1 MKNQILVVDSGL
13 GGLNVLRLLQKSMP
27 HRNFIYFADEAY
39 CPYGEKSAECVKT
52 RVVKIADVFKHVACA
67 IVVACNTASIC
78 AGDELRQAHAPLF
91 DVVLPTVE
99 AVKQSGAKKVA
110 VLATKLTV
118 QSGVYESLLAKCG
131 VEVTSVDCGEFVGL
145 VESNAPAGRR
155 LEVVKNRLSDICG
168 SVQAVALCCT
178 HFDYLLSEIRSVVG
192 SNTNIVSSSRA
203 LAESCVKALASDEKA
218 TSSQNGQT
226 VYLSSKNDNVYKIS
240 QQTGLPFQP
249 FVL

>member
-13 GGLNVLRLLQKSMP
+13 GGLNVLRLLQESMP

-39 CPYGEKSAECVKT
+39 CPYGEKSTECVKT
-52 RVVKIADVFKHVACA
+52 RVLKIVDVFKHVACA
-67 IVVACNTASIC
+67 TVLACNTASVC
-78 AGDELRQAHAPLF
+78 AGDELRQAYAPLF
-91 DVVLPTVE
+91 DVVLPTAY
-99 AVKQSGAKKVA
+99 AVKQSGAKRVA

-131 VEVTSVDCGEFVGL
+131 VDVTSVDCGEFVGL
-145 VESNAPAGRR
+145 VESNAPAWQR
-155 LEVVKNRLSDICG
+155 LEVVKSHLSDICG
-168 SVQAVALCCT
+168 NVQTVALCCT

-192 SNTNIVSSSRA
+192 CNTNIVSSSRA
-203 LAESCVKALASDEKA
+203 LAESCVNALASNEQA
-218 TSSQNGQT
+218 TSSQKGQT

-249 FVL
+249 FAL

>member
-39 CPYGEKSAECVKT
+39 CPYGEKSAECVRS
-52 RVVKIADVFKHVACA
+52 RVAKIAEVFKHVACA
-67 IVVACNTASIC
+67 TVIACNTASVC
-78 AGDELRQAHAPLF
+78 VGGEFRQAYAPLF

-99 AVKQSGAKKVA
+99 AVKQSGAKSVA

-118 QSGVYESLLAKCG
+118 QSGVYERLLAECG
-131 VEVTSVDCGEFVGL
+131 IDVTSVDCGEFVDL
-145 VESNAPAGRR
+145 VESNASAERR
-155 LEVVKNRLSDICG
+155 LEIVKNRLSDICG

-178 HFDYLLSEIRSVVG
+178 HFDYLSSEIRSVVG
-192 SNTNIVSSSRA
+192 DDVGIISSSRA
-203 LAESCVKALASDEKA
+203 LAENCINAFTNYKRA

-226 VYLSSKNDNVYKIS
+226 VYLLSKNDNVYKIS
-240 QQTGLPFQP
+240 QQAGLPFQP

>member
-1 MKNQILVVDSGL
+1 
-13 GGLNVLRLLQKSMP
+13 MP
-27 HRNFIYFADEAY
+27 HRNFVYFADEAY
-39 CPYGEKSAECVKT
+39 CPYGEKSAECVKN

-67 IVVACNTASIC
+67 TVVACNTASVCI
-78 AGDELRQAHAPLF
+78 GDQLRQAHAPLF

-155 LEVVKNRLSDICG
+155 LEVVKRHLSDICG
-168 SVQAVALCCT
+168 NVQTVALCCT
-178 HFDYLLSEIRSVVG
+178 HFDCLLSEIRSVVG

-203 LAESCVKALASDEKA
+203 LAESCVNVLASDDQA
-218 TSSQNGQT
+218 TSSQKGQT

>member
-39 CPYGEKSAECVKT
+39 CPYGEKSTECVKT
-52 RVVKIADVFKHVACA
+52 RVLKIVDVFKHVACA
-67 IVVACNTASIC
+67 TVLACNTASVC
-78 AGDELRQAHAPLF
+78 AGDELRQAYAPLF
-91 DVVLPTVE
+91 DVVLPTAY
-99 AVKQSGAKKVA
+99 AVKQSGAKRVA

-131 VEVTSVDCGEFVGL
+131 VDVTSVDCGEFVGL
-145 VESNAPAGRR
+145 VESNAPAGQR
-155 LEVVKNRLSDICG
+155 LEVVKSHLSDICG
-168 SVQAVALCCT
+168 KVQTVALCCT

-192 SNTNIVSSSRA
+192 CNANIVSSSRA
-203 LAESCVKALASDEKA
+203 LAESCVNALASKEQAK
-218 TSSQNGQT
+218 SSQKGQT